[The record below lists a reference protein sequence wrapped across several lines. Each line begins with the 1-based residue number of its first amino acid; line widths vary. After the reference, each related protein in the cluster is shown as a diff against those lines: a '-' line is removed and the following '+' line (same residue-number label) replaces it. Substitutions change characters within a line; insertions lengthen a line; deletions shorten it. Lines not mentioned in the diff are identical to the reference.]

1 MAESTPPVRDRLLTT
16 PDTAIITWP
25 LTEDAYDTNGE
36 NLLIALNGNPISNGI
51 GFIANGT
58 NTRLSGD
65 LPNWAISANAAISF
79 HVVAKASGPV
89 VDWREVAAG
98 VETAT
103 AGSDTPKIELAFIK
117 DPSNSSVGVFQLRA
131 KSTSSSVVTK
141 YLNRSNWR
149 FEFRTP
155 ELIAQPL
162 VQSLCW
168 IDSTTL
174 LFAVDTG
181 SVNVLYRVDTT
192 TGEYTG
198 RASSTV
204 YDHINSMHLA
214 QDGTVWCQCVVGGF
228 DQRKQLDL
236 ETSFSTGV
244 ITESASWNTGDVP
257 TSSIAFATLEGIEYV
272 LLSQFATS
280 GTPRCYVFLKSQ
292 MAGIVNQADR
302 VTRWRIGTAVQDL
315 AFRPSDRKVYVSR
328 SGGTAGGVIEAY
340 DLATILN
347 LTDDSTPTPLTVSHA
362 PAVWSQGI
370 DFHPTSHRAYV
381 GSEGLY
387 NVGDGISHS
396 AIWSSNL
403 TGPEDNSYLIDYLG
417 SSMQVRLNGRLMHDF
432 SHTAAS
438 TPNKISVGAH
448 PSATSGQ
455 TGFLTS
461 GTVRGVA
468 IKSVPFTEAEL
479 LEIASG

>member
-103 AGSDTPKIELAFIK
+103 AGSDTPKIELAFVK
-117 DPSNSSVGVFQLRA
+117 DPSNSSVGVFQLRS

-141 YLNRSNWR
+141 YLNRSNWK

-228 DQRKQLDL
+228 DQRKQ
-236 ETSFSTGV
+236 
-244 ITESASWNTGDVP
+244 
-257 TSSIAFATLEGIEYV
+257 
-272 LLSQFATS
+272 
-280 GTPRCYVFLKSQ
+280 
-292 MAGIVNQADR
+292 
-302 VTRWRIGTAVQDL
+302 IG
-315 AFRPSDRKVYVSR
+315 
-328 SGGTAGGVIEAY
+328 
-340 DLATILN
+340 
-347 LTDDSTPTPLTVSHA
+347 
-362 PAVWSQGI
+362 
-370 DFHPTSHRAYV
+370 RAHV
-381 GSEGLY
+381 
-387 NVGDGISHS
+387 
-396 AIWSSNL
+396 
-403 TGPEDNSYLIDYLG
+403 
-417 SSMQVRLNGRLMHDF
+417 
-432 SHTAAS
+432 
-438 TPNKISVGAH
+438 
-448 PSATSGQ
+448 
-455 TGFLTS
+455 
-461 GTVRGVA
+461 
-468 IKSVPFTEAEL
+468 
-479 LEIASG
+479 